1 MRDVKTTRG
10 EAFMTESMQ
19 TRIDR
24 MFKID
29 GFFAYLLL
37 ICLWASYLFV
47 FFAISHYVSDGSTR
61 IAMIVGTVVVLIYN
75 TAAVVAMIK
84 HYAEDKRFIY
94 EIDIRHL
101 DEARAAKA
109 AARAGGTGG

>member
-1 MRDVKTTRG
+1 MA
-10 EAFMTESMQ
+10 ENMQ

-37 ICLWASYLFV
+37 ACLWASYIFV
-47 FFAISHYVSDGSTR
+47 FFAIAHYVSDEQTR
-61 IAMIVGTVVVLIYN
+61 VAMIIGTIVVLVYN
-75 TAAVVAMIK
+75 TAAVAAMIK

-109 AARAGGTGG
+109 AARAGGTGSNSASN

>member
-1 MRDVKTTRG
+1 MA
-10 EAFMTESMQ
+10 ENMQ

-37 ICLWASYLFV
+37 ACLWASYIFV
-47 FFAISHYVSDGSTR
+47 FFAIWHFVSDGGTR
-61 IAMIVGTVVVLIYN
+61 LAMIVGTVVVLIYN
-75 TAAVVAMIK
+75 TAAVIAMIK
-84 HYAEDKRFIY
+84 HYAEDKAFIY

-101 DEARAAKA
+101 DEARVLKA
-109 AARAGGTGG
+109 AQRGGAGA

>member
-1 MRDVKTTRG
+1 M
-10 EAFMTESMQ
+10 AESMQ

-37 ICLWASYLFV
+37 ACLWASYIFV
-47 FFAISHYVSDGSTR
+47 FFAILHFVSDGGTR
-61 IAMIVGTVVVLIYN
+61 LAMIIGTVVVLIYN
-75 TAAVVAMIK
+75 TAAVAAMIK

-101 DEARAAKA
+101 DEARALKA
-109 AARAGGTGG
+109 AQRGGGAGA

>member
-1 MRDVKTTRG
+1 MA
-10 EAFMTESMQ
+10 EIMQ
-19 TRIDR
+19 ARIDR

-37 ICLWASYLFV
+37 VCLWASYLFV
-47 FFAISHYVSDGSTR
+47 FLAVRHYVSDQGTR
-61 IAMIVGTVVVLIYN
+61 IAMIVGTIVVLIYN

-109 AARAGGTGG
+109 GQRAGGMGG